1 MSILLKPYNE
11 MNTEEVMIHWK
22 RVRYAHCLGLYES
35 PNHVLWELI
44 NESKRVTL
52 QRWDTNTGAP
62 YEKQKIWGSNNLN
75 PKDRDP
81 TVPDRSLRR
90 TLLELTKPAKQEA
103 S

>member
-1 MSILLKPYNE
+1 MMSLKPYNE

-52 QRWDTNTGAP
+52 QRWDTNTGSI
-62 YEKQKIWGSNNLN
+62 YKEEKPLSGYPWTCG
-75 PKDRDP
+75 
-81 TVPDRSLRR
+81 LRGIGVGPEYGGCTR
-90 TLLELTKPAKQEA
+90 ELGAKKKEA
-103 S
+103 QP